1 MNQIIQPKY
10 DGDDIY
16 EWNIDG
22 VSDHQV
28 LNILQEMIM
37 TFMAY
42 KSRGNLDQSIWTHLV
57 AGFTGQLK

>member
-10 DGDDIY
+10 DGDGIY

-42 KSRGNLDQSIWTHLV
+42 NPEEILTNQSGHTW
-57 AGFTGQLK
+57 